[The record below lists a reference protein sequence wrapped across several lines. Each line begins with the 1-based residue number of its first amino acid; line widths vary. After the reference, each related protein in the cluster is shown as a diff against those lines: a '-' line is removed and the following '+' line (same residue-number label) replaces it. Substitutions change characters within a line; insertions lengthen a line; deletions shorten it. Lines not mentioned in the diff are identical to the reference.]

1 MELNPEV
8 KNIIFGAHLL
18 NDELINSMPKNTIIF
33 NTEQVETI
41 YDNWKKKIL
50 SLANRGIEFWDY
62 SEYNLAFLFKST
74 KVKGKLFEIGFQ
86 KNLQRIKSIDKKEI
100 DVLFYGSIN
109 KRREYIINNL
119 TKKNI
124 KIKCLFGVY
133 GKERDDWISKS
144 KLVLNMHMYDSKI
157 FEIIRVFYL
166 LTNSI
171 PVVSEIDQNTRFNNN
186 YLKGIKTS
194 TYNDI
199 EKNIV
204 NLLENDQER
213 LLIGQSGMNII
224 KKYPQI
230 NFTKSIL
237 SL

>member
-1 MELNPEV
+1 M
-8 KNIIFGAHLL
+8 
-18 NDELINSMPKNTIIF
+18 
-33 NTEQVETI
+33 
-41 YDNWKKKIL
+41 
-50 SLANRGIEFWDY
+50 
-62 SEYNLAFLFKST
+62 
-74 KVKGKLFEIGFQ
+74 
-86 KNLQRIKSIDKKEI
+86 
-100 DVLFYGSIN
+100 
-109 KRREYIINNL
+109 
-119 TKKNI
+119 
-124 KIKCLFGVY
+124 
-133 GKERDDWISKS
+133 
-144 KLVLNMHMYDSKI
+144 
-157 FEIIRVFYL
+157 
-166 LTNSI
+166 TNAI
-171 PVVSEIDQNTRFNNN
+171 PVVSEVDQNTRFNNN